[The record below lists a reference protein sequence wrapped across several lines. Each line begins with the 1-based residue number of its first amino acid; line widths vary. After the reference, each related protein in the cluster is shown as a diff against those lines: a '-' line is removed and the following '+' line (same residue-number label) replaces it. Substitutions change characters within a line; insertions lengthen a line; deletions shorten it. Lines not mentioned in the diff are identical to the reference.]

1 MRLRDALAVLAAGLL
16 ASGCASQTAT
26 HAGSASHTPTAAPT
40 THGAAFSCVRSP
52 AQLIRRAPIEFIAI
66 ALAGPSRSVGNT
78 DALVSPARMQVLRWL
93 KGRGPRIVAVQTG
106 ISAAGRLTEDGIVP
120 HHGERWRIVSLSRGE
135 PYSTSAC
142 LGSVR
147 LPALTMHPGAPS

>member
-1 MRLRDALAVLAAGLL
+1 MRRISLLTLAATTL
-16 ASGCASQTAT
+16 AGCAAAMPRPAT
-26 HAGSASHTPTAAPT
+26 SRPSTVSAASCAFTPAHFIRQAPT
-40 THGAAFSCVRSP
+40 
-52 AQLIRRAPIEFIAI
+52 EFIAI
-66 ALAGPSRSVGNT
+66 ALAGPSHSVGNT

-93 KGRGPRIVAVQTG
+93 KGHGPRIVAVQTG

-120 HHGERWRIVSLSRGE
+120 HHGERWRIVSMSRAE